1 MCGIV
6 GFCDFNKRS
15 NADVLQKMTQSL
27 HHRGPDDSGTFF
39 EEQSGFALGFGH
51 TRLSIL
57 DLSPLGHQ
65 PMRVGKMVITF
76 NGEVYNFMEI
86 RERLEKEGCTFK
98 SHSDTEMIL
107 YAFQQWGP
115 SCLQYFRGM
124 FAFTLYDEEKQK
136 LYVVRDRV
144 GVKPLYYYH
153 KDNTFLFSSTLKP
166 FHMHPAFHKEVDMAS
181 LGLFLQYS
189 YIPGPHCI
197 FKHTQKL
204 LPGHYLEISLTN
216 RDIKLHKYWD
226 VVDAYNQPKLDVGD
240 EEAIRETEKILSE
253 SFNYRMVADVPV
265 GIFLSGGFDS
275 SAVAALIQ
283 KDRTDRLKTF
293 TIGFDVPG
301 FDEAPDARKIA
312 KHLGTDHTEYYCS
325 PKDAFDIIPNLPDI
339 YDEPFADNSSVPSV
353 LVSQLARKQ
362 VTVALSGDGGDEI
375 FAGYNKFSQSIKYA
389 NGYPQWVK
397 RSIAKTMGIINPD
410 HIPVLN
416 QQYNFS
422 TRYEKMKHILQSNDP
437 SDAMNI
443 ISQYIPQQEVK
454 RLVAKEYKDYKTF
467 FDLKEEFAGHN
478 DALSKMLGID
488 YKTFLND
495 NNLVKIDRATM
506 SVGLEGREPFLD
518 QKVIEYVSRLPS
530 HLKLR
535 DGVTKYILKQIV
547 YKHIPRELMD
557 RPKKPFIAPLTV
569 WFMNELKDFFLNYLD
584 EGRIRREGLLN
595 AEPILAM
602 RNQYLSG
609 KKVNHQKL
617 WNLLIFEMWMEKW
630 MK

>member
-1 MCGIV
+1 
-6 GFCDFNKRS
+6 
-15 NADVLQKMTQSL
+15 MTQSL
-27 HHRGPDDSGTFF
+27 HHRGPDDNGTFF

-86 RERLEKEGCTFK
+86 RERLEKEGCKFK

-166 FHMHPAFHKEVDMAS
+166 FHAHPAFQKEIDMAA

-216 RDIKLHKYWD
+216 RDIRLHKYWD

-293 TIGFDVPG
+293 TIGFDVTG

-312 KHLGTDHTEYYCS
+312 QHLGTDHTEYYCS
-325 PKDAFDIIPNLPDI
+325 PQDAFDIIPKLPDI

-389 NGYPQWVK
+389 NGYPSWVK
-397 RSIAKTMGIINPD
+397 RSIAKTMGMINPD
-410 HIPVLN
+410 HIPVLS

-454 RLVAKEYKDYKTF
+454 RLVAKEFKDYKTF
-467 FDLKEEFAGHN
+467 FDLKSEFAGTN
-478 DALSKMLGID
+478 DALSKMLAID

-595 AEPILAM
+595 AAPILTM